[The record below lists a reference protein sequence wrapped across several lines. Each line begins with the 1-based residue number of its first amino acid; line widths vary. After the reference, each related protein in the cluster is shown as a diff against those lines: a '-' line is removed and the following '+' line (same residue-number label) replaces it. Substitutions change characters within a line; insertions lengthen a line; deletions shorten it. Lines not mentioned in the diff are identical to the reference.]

1 MHISIRLL
9 KAFKRKY
16 REIFKNCQAK
26 MYLLTAR
33 VEEYII
39 KHNDIIADGK
49 YRVIRRLG
57 SGAFGVIFLG
67 VDMQSGN
74 EVAIKFEDG
83 DSREPRL
90 LYEFKVYRFL
100 REYRPQLNNDII
112 IPRVHYYGQETLL
125 SNVHSNVMVMDLLG
139 PSLEDLFNF
148 CGRYFTT
155 KTVLMLSDQMISRL
169 EFIHN
174 KYFIHRDIKPDN
186 FLMGS
191 NRRCNQLYLIDF
203 GLAKKYRSTRT
214 LKHISYKN
222 NQPLTGT
229 ARYASINTHSGIQQS
244 RRDDLE
250 ALGYVFMYF
259 LCGRLPWQNL
269 KALNKKQKY
278 ERIFEKKM
286 STTIDVLCKGFPVEF
301 AKYLKYC
308 RMIRFDET
316 PDYVYLRQIFR

>member
-1 MHISIRLL
+1 MIASSKIKTRNVNLLDNSKIS
-9 KAFKRKY
+9 
-16 REIFKNCQAK
+16 K

-39 KHNDIIADGK
+39 KHNDSIADGK

-67 VDMQSGN
+67 VDIQSGN
-74 EVAIKFEDG
+74 EVAIKFEDAN
-83 DSREPRL
+83 SREPRL
-90 LYEFKVYRFL
+90 SYEFKVYRFL
-100 REYRPQLNNDII
+100 REYRAQLNNDII
-112 IPRVHYYGQETLL
+112 IPRVHYYGQETLSL
-125 SNVHSNVMVMDLLG
+125 DEHCNVMVMDLLG

-155 KTVLMLSDQMISRL
+155 KTVLMLADQMISRL

-186 FLMGS
+186 FLMGA
-191 NRRCNQLYLIDF
+191 NRRCNQLFLIDF
-203 GLAKKYRSTRT
+203 GLAKKYRSTHT
-214 LKHISYKN
+214 LKHISYRD
-222 NQPLTGT
+222 NQSLTGT
-229 ARYASINTHSGIQQS
+229 ARYASINTHSGVQQS

-250 ALGYVFMYF
+250 ALGYVLMYF
-259 LCGRLPWQNL
+259 VRGKLPWQNL
-269 KALNKKQKY
+269 KAINKRQKY
-278 ERIFEKKM
+278 ERILEKKM
-286 STTIDVLCKGFPVEF
+286 STSINALCSGFPIEF

-308 RMIRFDET
+308 RMLRFDET